1 MIRKEHRAAAW
12 MALVAATACGGGK
25 ARETAAALPDS
36 AATAPAVM
44 PAPTTVADASHPNR
58 VIDPDKWTDPQVRA
72 AYAAAKKHA
81 AVLEHIYCYCRC
93 KENHGHRALVEC
105 FESEH
110 GSMCDVC
117 MHEAFTAA
125 EMTEKGKTPAE
136 IQQAIDSYY
145 KS

>member
-1 MIRKEHRAAAW
+1 MEHRAAAW
-12 MALVAATACGGGK
+12 IGLIAVMGCGAGT
-25 ARETAAALPDS
+25 ARETSSTTPET
-36 AATAPAVM
+36 AATSQATPPAT
-44 PAPTTVADASHPNR
+44 AADAARPNR
-58 VIDPDKWTDPQVRA
+58 VLDPEHFTDQQVRA

-117 MHEAFTAA
+117 MHEALTAA